1 MKKILIISL
10 SLLPLAWGCRKEALK
25 DELAATPAVLT
36 LYDTNIDFGSYAS
49 FHIPDSIGV
58 VSDDASQP
66 KHQGGSDA
74 QQITSKIRG
83 ILTSRGYSHVGKNV
97 AELGVNV
104 TIIHQLTD
112 VYSSYNAGYWWGYD
126 GYWGGAYWGYAT
138 SPYYYG
144 YYYDY
149 TYESGS
155 LLIEMVDLKNAASN
169 NKLKIIWNAEIGDI
183 YAANIDVVSSLKYV
197 QEAFDQ
203 SAYLKKN

>member
-1 MKKILIISL
+1 MKKILILSL
-10 SLLPLAWGCRKEALK
+10 SILPLVWSCRKEALK

-36 LYDTNIDFGSYAS
+36 LYDQSINFGNYAS

-58 VSDDASQP
+58 VSDNSSVP
-66 KHQGGSDA
+66 THQGGSDA

-83 ILTSRGYSHVGKNV
+83 ILTSRGYTSVSKNV

-104 TIIHQLTD
+104 TILHELTD
-112 VYSSYNAGYWWGYD
+112 VYTSYNAGYWWGYD

-138 SPYYYG
+138 TPYYYG

-155 LLIEMVDLKNAASN
+155 LMIEIVDLKNAASN

-183 YAANIDVVSSLKYV
+183 YAANIDVASGLQYV

-203 SAYLKKN
+203 SQYLKKN